1 MDTHKKLFGRC
12 YYAFFVSGLSV
23 LLVGAIMPY
32 LIEECGISYA
42 VAGSFLSCFAI
53 GNLLASF
60 FTPYLA
66 SKIGRKKT
74 VVILSS
80 LVPICFFIIYLVPSA
95 SIIALAFLIAG
106 IGRGSISNINN
117 AVINDY
123 TNGKTSTLNIL
134 HTFFAVG
141 AFIAPFL
148 TSTYISLGLTWK
160 YALLTSIILSITA
173 VIGYATMPL
182 PDESRES
189 SDSHSSNVAPTNS
202 NAFLKSIDFYLIGLI
217 LFFYLGLENCINGW
231 FITYLKSMG
240 IMTEAY
246 ATNLLSILWIVVI
259 IGRLTCAS
267 LSQRISKK
275 VLVLIN
281 SIGCLIFFIL
291 LISTQNIVFITVCM
305 IGLGFFLAGIYPT
318 SIANAGLLIKGST
331 KGMAILLAISGLG
344 GIIMPQIVGLLAD
357 QIGIVG
363 AIAFLAIDAAII
375 LILAII
381 NSMRKAIQ

>member
-1 MDTHKKLFGRC
+1 MTTHNKLFARC

-32 LIEECGISYA
+32 LIAECGISYA

-66 SKIGRKKT
+66 GKIGRKKT
-74 VVILSS
+74 VVLLSS
-80 LVPICFFIIYLVPSA
+80 LVPLCFFIILLVPPVT
-95 SIIALAFLIAG
+95 IINLAFLVAG

-134 HTFFAVG
+134 HTFFAIG
-141 AFIAPFL
+141 AFVGPLL
-148 TSTYISLGLTWK
+148 TSTVISLGFSWK
-160 YALLTSIILSITA
+160 YALITSIILSITA

-182 PDESRES
+182 QDEVHADVKEVYTAKEV
-189 SDSHSSNVAPTNS
+189 SHT
-202 NAFLKSIDFYLIGLI
+202 NAFLKSIDFYLIGFL

-231 FITYLKSMG
+231 FITYLKDMG
-240 IMTEAY
+240 IMTEFY

-259 IGRLTCAS
+259 AGRLSCAY
-267 LSQRISKK
+267 LAGRFSKK
-275 VLVLIN
+275 LLVLIN
-281 SIGCLIFFIL
+281 SIGCLLFFIM
-291 LISTQNIVFITVCM
+291 LISSQNIVFITICM

-318 SIANAGLLIKGST
+318 SIANAGSLIKGCT
-331 KGMAILLAISGLG
+331 KGMAMLLAISGLG

-357 QIGIVG
+357 QIGMAG
-363 AIAFLAIDAAII
+363 AMAFLALDAGII
-375 LILAII
+375 LVLAII
-381 NSMRKAIQ
+381 NAMRKVLQ